1 MEISSDNQ
9 SHMISLGHQSYAPN
23 YKPRDVVFESGYGST
38 LWDVDGNEFL
48 DLGSGIGV
56 NCLGHRNP
64 EILAALME
72 QADRLWHTSNIY
84 FTEPPVRLASEIVEK
99 TFANRVF
106 FCNSG
111 AEANEA
117 AIKVARKFAYDN
129 FSSDKRTI
137 ITFTGSFHGRTIA
150 SVTATAQPKYH
161 EGFGPLPGGFRY
173 CEFNNIE
180 HLNELFSSDVCA
192 VMLEPIQGEG
202 GIRLFST
209 NFLRHVSRLCEDN
222 QALLICDEVQCGMG
236 RTGKLFA
243 HSWAEN
249 VVPDIIT
256 VAKAFGGGLPI
267 GATLLGP
274 KLEETLSLGSHG
286 STFGGNPICCAVA
299 RVVFNKVSSTNFL
312 NEIVEKGDYLLDMLK
327 GINQQTN
334 FFSEIRGKGLMIGAE
349 IREEHGQIA
358 AKIMQACLSEG
369 LLILQSGPSVIRLL
383 PAFTIRKAEISR
395 AMEILRKVISQH
407 S

>member
-1 MEISSDNQ
+1 M
-9 SHMISLGHQSYAPN
+9 
-23 YKPRDVVFESGYGST
+23 
-38 LWDVDGNEFL
+38 
-48 DLGSGIGV
+48 
-56 NCLGHRNP
+56 
-64 EILAALME
+64 
-72 QADRLWHTSNIY
+72 
-84 FTEPPVRLASEIVEK
+84 ASEIVEK
-99 TFANRVF
+99 TFADRVF

-202 GIRLFST
+202 GIRPFST

-222 QALLICDEVQCGMG
+222 QALLIFDEVQCGMG

-243 HSWAEN
+243 YSWAED
-249 VVPDIIT
+249 VVPDIVT

-267 GATLLGP
+267 GATLLGS

-299 RVVFNKVSSTNFL
+299 RVVFKKASSTDFL
-312 NEIVEKGDYLLDMLK
+312 MKSL
-327 GINQQTN
+327 
-334 FFSEIRGKGLMIGAE
+334 
-349 IREEHGQIA
+349 
-358 AKIMQACLSEG
+358 
-369 LLILQSGPSVIRLL
+369 
-383 PAFTIRKAEISR
+383 RKATTYLIC
-395 AMEILRKVISQH
+395 
-407 S
+407 

>member
-1 MEISSDNQ
+1 M
-9 SHMISLGHQSYAPN
+9 
-23 YKPRDVVFESGYGST
+23 
-38 LWDVDGNEFL
+38 

-64 EILAALME
+64 EILAALTE

-202 GIRLFST
+202 GIRPFAT

-243 HSWAEN
+243 HSWAED
-249 VVPDIIT
+249 VVPDIVT

-299 RVVFNKVSSTNFL
+299 RVVFQESQFNK
-312 NEIVEKGDYLLDMLK
+312 
-327 GINQQTN
+327 
-334 FFSEIRGKGLMIGAE
+334 FS
-349 IREEHGQIA
+349 
-358 AKIMQACLSEG
+358 
-369 LLILQSGPSVIRLL
+369 
-383 PAFTIRKAEISR
+383 
-395 AMEILRKVISQH
+395 
-407 S
+407 